1 MALPPAAARL
11 PDRCSGLAVCRCGAA
26 GTYSDRRSERR
37 CPGETARTVAPSRAR
52 RQRRCDRTH
61 NPPGSRRR
69 EAAPG
74 SPPLPPPF
82 RAGVPLLAP
91 RVLCAPRDT
100 PESRS
105 GRSCPW
111 SSHCAQRLSSYSNES
126 ELSRRTLPPCSQRLQ
141 FLLRGKIPCC
151 APEFPATRRKTPCSA
166 GPIVNLPIA
175 YRAEPPPTTFANRV
189 CWVLAWNPR
198 HSRPFSSKNGRHPDP
213 CQASPA
219 YILALIV
226 T

>member
-1 MALPPAAARL
+1 MAVPPAAARP
-11 PDRCSGLAVCRCGAA
+11 PDRCSGLAVCHCGAA
-26 GTYSDRRSERR
+26 GTYNDRRSERR

-111 SSHCAQRLSSYSNES
+111 SSHCAQRLPSYSNES
-126 ELSRRTLPPCSQRLQ
+126 ELSRRTLPPRSQRLHRPVPAERENS
-141 FLLRGKIPCC
+141 LLRAWNYLLPVE
-151 APEFPATRRKTPCSA
+151 EFPTRRAQLLIFYVHAPLGS
-166 GPIVNLPIA
+166 L
-175 YRAEPPPTTFANRV
+175 RRV
-189 CWVLAWNPR
+189 QLHPSLAMAREGMSRDMVLEQP
-198 HSRPFSSKNGRHPDP
+198 
-213 CQASPA
+213 
-219 YILALIV
+219 
-226 T
+226 